1 MARLLDQTADTIL
14 YNGRII
20 TMDAEQPRATAVAVR
35 AGQVVGVGDDADL
48 RPLVGRHTER
58 IDLGRRAVI
67 PGLIDT
73 HNHMSTTGL
82 GMLHVALEAA
92 VYTGRDRRM
101 WRRCRRC
108 SRRGSRRCRVEN

>member
-1 MARLLDQTADTIL
+1 MTRLLDQTADTIL

-48 RPLVGRHTER
+48 RPLVGRRTER
-58 IDLGRRAVI
+58 IALGGRAVI

-82 GMLHVALEAA
+82 GMLHVALEGADEP
-92 VYTGRDRRM
+92 V
-101 WRRCRRC
+101 
-108 SRRGSRRCRVEN
+108 SRVRS